1 MYQIWNKEVFNYFFN
16 SENNGQELLFNVDIE
31 TIQLLGR
38 KLKIENPLSDFCR
51 CVAQKILKRSKNN
64 NFKINVDEI
73 KTDVVENIP
82 RQTAV
87 IAFFILAASIM
98 QTDKEHSCRNYY
110 ERLKKLLLI
119 NLPQNDANINSKM
132 NSREKD
138 KVEKLFYDFQNY
150 LNLKLNGKKGY
161 IYFRSLYEK
170 EGRSNRD
177 FVGIPKYQSMMSQ
190 NDRCLLTKI
199 FDKKSGEE
207 IYITDLQD
215 SKFSTV
221 FKMTLSDTNLQK
233 RLLDYINNLNKNW
246 DGLIQ
251 EIYDGIKRSKINI
264 KLLYVENG
272 DEIAFFEYFLLR
284 CNDIEN
290 IKVSGKIF
298 RREDSLFINEIGI
311 SSLAHF
317 NNQEAFCETE
327 KISFKFPEK
336 ELVLFKLDAEKGYY
350 MQVNSL
356 NVGDTF
362 SILAYPSVLKQ
373 NLDEILCITGLTEE
387 QFTKKLQKPEEITQ
401 DKLLV
406 HNLTAKKPSDSFLT
420 VKEKTVIKLARGLKV
435 NNEKNTYLCNAQ
447 PQIYLKSNV
456 REVYLNNNPVSA
468 DELNNRIKN
477 PGIYQIRANNNNK
490 KFVITANP
498 TENEHKNLIF
508 HTFSEKNSIEIT
520 NEASGQFCISG
531 VHIYNDKEA
540 NSEINAKISKLLFII
555 NALKKKQTR
564 QIPFSFVKK
573 ERSILHD
580 LKDKKIKKYLHIIE
594 QDKRYSSAQLLYLS
608 KIKKLIG
615 ENID

>member
-1 MYQIWNKEVFNYFFN
+1 MKIQWFGN
-16 SENNGQELLFNVDIE
+16 STFLLTTD
-31 TIQLLGR
+31 LG
-38 KLKIENPLSDFCR
+38 K
-51 CVAQKILKRSKNN
+51 KILLDPFNIFS
-64 NFKINVDEI
+64 
-73 KTDVVENIP
+73 TLTENI
-82 RQTAV
+82 TAD
-87 IAFFILAASIM
+87 ISTFSMPIDFSIV
-98 QTDKEHSCRNYY
+98 K
-110 ERLKKLLLI
+110 
-119 NLPQNDANINSKM
+119 
-132 NSREKD
+132 
-138 KVEKLFYDFQNY
+138 
-150 LNLKLNGKKGY
+150 
-161 IYFRSLYEK
+161 
-170 EGRSNRD
+170 
-177 FVGIPKYQSMMSQ
+177 
-190 NDRCLLTKI
+190 
-199 FDKKSGEE
+199 
-207 IYITDLQD
+207 
-215 SKFSTV
+215 
-221 FKMTLSDTNLQK
+221 
-233 RLLDYINNLNKNW
+233 
-246 DGLIQ
+246 
-251 EIYDGIKRSKINI
+251 NI
-264 KLLYVENG
+264 KPFGKIVNT
-272 DEIAFFEYFLLR
+272 A
-284 CNDIEN
+284 CNCDIEN

-298 RREDSLFINEIGI
+298 RREDSLFINEIGL

-327 KISFKFPEK
+327 KISFKLPEK
-336 ELVLFKLDAEKGYY
+336 ELVLFKLDAEKGYF

-420 VKEKTVIKLARGLKV
+420 VKEKTVIKLAKGLKV

-468 DELNNRIKN
+468 DDLNNRIKN

-531 VHIYNDKEA
+531 VHIYNDKEV

-564 QIPFSFVKK
+564 KIPFSFVKK
-573 ERSILHD
+573 GVVMQS
-580 LKDKKIKKYLHIIE
+580 
-594 QDKRYSSAQLLYLS
+594 S
-608 KIKKLIG
+608 KIFKFS
-615 ENID
+615 